1 MKQRP
6 ILVMVIAALLLLNG
20 ILTLANSMR
29 FELSPVFWVFGIVA
43 IVLSIGVWQ
52 LWSWAWWGTILL
64 QVAALGFAFY
74 DWFTGGPIDFLAIFL
89 GAGVIAYMLQ
99 AGTRAAFAVG
109 GASPAQIQE

>member
-20 ILTLANSMR
+20 ILTIANSMR
-29 FELSPVFWVFGIVA
+29 FELNPIFWGFGIVA
-43 IVLSIGVWQ
+43 IILSVGLWQ

-89 GAGVIAYMLQ
+89 GAGVITYMLQ
-99 AGTRAAFAVG
+99 AATRAAFSIG
-109 GASPAQIQE
+109 GAPQAEPQE